1 MSIITPS
8 ARAVRPLPLLRPAK
22 PILFASLILA
32 VPMLAHAQEA
42 EETGEPLYI
51 VKGCLGCHGASARG
65 GVGPSLAKRS

>member
-8 ARAVRPLPLLRPAK
+8 ARAVRPLPLLRSAK

-51 VKGCLGCHGASARG
+51 VKGPTINPLAAVAHCPVLRG
-65 GVGPSLAKRS
+65 